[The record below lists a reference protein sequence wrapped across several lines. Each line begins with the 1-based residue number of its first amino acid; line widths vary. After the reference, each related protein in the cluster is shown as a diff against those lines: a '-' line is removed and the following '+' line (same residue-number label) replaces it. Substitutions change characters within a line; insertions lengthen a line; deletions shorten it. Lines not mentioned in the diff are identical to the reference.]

1 MPAFRRFPSSP
12 YSAWPRASFRSMHS
26 NASPTR
32 PTFGAPFLFLL
43 AMITALDAMAIDMYL
58 PAFPSVAREL
68 GASAGQ
74 IQQTLSIFL
83 VGLALGQGLYG
94 PLLDRFGRRW
104 PLLIGLSI
112 FVLGSLIAAL
122 APTVEWLLAARF
134 LQALGAAAGLVAPRA
149 IVSDV
154 CTVQE
159 SARVFSVLMQVMMI
173 APILAPVAGSWLLT
187 HGGWRMVFWTL
198 AVVGALGT
206 AWSLR
211 AIPETLARERRA
223 PLHPGAIARAY
234 AQQCRDAGFM
244 AYTLA
249 GGFILGA
256 LFVYISVS
264 PFVLI
269 EHFGMTPAHFS
280 YFFAANAVGIVAA
293 GQLSLWLTKRW
304 GEQRALLAGI
314 ALHALAGLALLA
326 AVLCDAAPLP
336 VYLALVGLS
345 IWVLGLVFGNLTAL
359 TMAQAG
365 AQAGVASALM
375 GLLQYLMGA
384 VVGALVTLA
393 APGLVPL
400 PATIMVCGALA
411 MLCCWGAATAVNR
424 RARVA

>member
-1 MPAFRRFPSSP
+1 MTANPSTPPSRFG
-12 YSAWPRASFRSMHS
+12 W
-26 NASPTR
+26 
-32 PTFGAPFLFLL
+32 PFLFLL

-58 PAFPSVAREL
+58 PAFPAVAQEL
-68 GASAGQ
+68 GASAGK
-74 IQQTLSIFL
+74 IQQTLSVFL

-104 PLLIGLSI
+104 PLLIGLGV
-112 FVLGSLIAAL
+112 FVLGSVLAAL
-122 APTVEWLLAARF
+122 APSVEWLLFARF

-154 CTVQE
+154 CSVQE

-173 APILAPVAGSWLLT
+173 APILAPVVGSYLLT

-198 AVVGALGT
+198 AVVGALGA
-206 AWSLR
+206 AWGLR
-211 AIPETLARERRA
+211 AIPETLARDRRA
-223 PLHPGAIARAY
+223 PLHARAILRAY
-234 AQQCRDAGFM
+234 AQQCRAPAFM

-269 EHFGMTPAHFS
+269 EHFGMSPQHFS
-280 YFFAANAVGIVAA
+280 YFFASNAVGVVVA
-293 GQLSLWLTKRW
+293 GQLSLWLIQRLS
-304 GEQRALLAGI
+304 EQRVLLAGI
-314 ALHALAGLALLA
+314 AVHAFAGLLLL
-326 AVLCDAAPLP
+326 VLVLLGWAGLG
-336 VYLALVGLS
+336 VYLALLGLS
-345 IWVLGLVFGNLTAL
+345 VWPLGLVFGNLTAL

-365 AQAGVASALM
+365 EQAGVASALM

-384 VVGALVTLA
+384 AIGALVTLA

-400 PATIMVCGALA
+400 PAAILVCGALA
-411 MLCCWGAATAVNR
+411 ALCCWWGGRRSVSPAPAALP
-424 RARVA
+424 

>member
-1 MPAFRRFPSSP
+1 MTLPSPSS
-12 YSAWPRASFRSMHS
+12 RLD
-26 NASPTR
+26 
-32 PTFGAPFLFLL
+32 FGGPFLFLL

-58 PAFPSVAREL
+58 PAFPAVAQEL
-68 GASAGQ
+68 GVSAGR
-74 IQQTLSIFL
+74 IQQTLSVFL

-104 PLLIGLSI
+104 PLLIGLGI
-112 FVLGSLIAAL
+112 FVLGSVMAAL
-122 APTVEWLLAARF
+122 APNVEWLLVARF

-173 APILAPVAGSWLLT
+173 APILAPVIGSYLLG

-198 AVVGALGT
+198 AVVGALGA
-206 AWSLR
+206 AWGLR
-211 AIPETLARERRA
+211 AIPETLAREKRA
-223 PLHPGAIARAY
+223 PLQAGAIVRSY
-234 AQQCRDAGFM
+234 LLQCRNRAFM
-244 AYTLA
+244 AYTAA

-256 LFVYISVS
+256 LFIYISIA

-280 YFFAANAVGIVAA
+280 YFFAANAVGVVAA
-293 GQLSLWLTKRW
+293 GQLSIVLLRRQWS
-304 GEQRALLAGI
+304 EQAILVLGI
-314 ALHALAGLALLA
+314 AVHALAGLVLLLA
-326 AVLCDAAPLP
+326 VLLGWAPLP
-336 VYLALVGLS
+336 LYLGLLGLS
-345 IWVLGLVFGNLTAL
+345 IWPLGLVFGNLTAL

-365 AQAGVASALM
+365 DQAGVASALM

-384 VVGALVTLA
+384 ALGLVAALV

-400 PATIMVCGALA
+400 PTAIMVCGALA
-411 MLCCWGAATAVNR
+411 GACCWWAGRSPSPVR
-424 RARVA
+424 

>member
-1 MPAFRRFPSSP
+1 MTSSNPPPRQAFG
-12 YSAWPRASFRSMHS
+12 W
-26 NASPTR
+26 
-32 PTFGAPFLFLL
+32 PFLFLL

-58 PAFPSVAREL
+58 PAFPAVALEL
-68 GASAGQ
+68 GVSAGRV
-74 IQQTLSIFL
+74 QQTLSVFL

-104 PLLIGLSI
+104 PLLMGLGI
-112 FVLGSLIAAL
+112 FVLGSVLAAL
-122 APTVEWLLAARF
+122 ADSVEWLLVARF

-173 APILAPVAGSWLLT
+173 APILAPVAGGWLLN

-198 AVVGALGT
+198 AMVGTLGA
-206 AWSLR
+206 AWGLR
-211 AIPETLARERRA
+211 AIQETLPREKRA
-223 PLHPGAIARAY
+223 PLHAGAILRAY
-234 AQQCRDAGFM
+234 ALQCRNPAFM

-256 LFVYISVS
+256 LFVYISAS

-269 EHFGMTPAHFS
+269 EHFGMTPQHFS
-280 YFFAANAVGIVAA
+280 YFFAANAVGIVVA
-293 GQLSLWLTKRW
+293 GQLSLWWTKRW
-304 GEQRALLAGI
+304 GEQRVLLAGI
-314 ALHALAGLALLA
+314 AVHALAGLALVA
-326 AVLCDAAPLP
+326 AVQLDRADLP

-345 IWVLGLVFGNLTAL
+345 IWTLGLVFGNLTAL

-365 AQAGVASALM
+365 EQAGVASALM

-384 VVGALVTLA
+384 VVGGLVALA

-400 PATIMVCGALA
+400 PATILACGVLA
-411 MLCCWGAATAVNR
+411 ALCCWWAARPA
-424 RARVA
+424 ASVAPA

>member
-1 MPAFRRFPSSP
+1 MTTSST
-12 YSAWPRASFRSMHS
+12 
-26 NASPTR
+26 PTR
-32 PTFGAPFLFLL
+32 AAFGWPFLFLL

-58 PAFPSVAREL
+58 PAFPAVAQEL

-74 IQQTLSIFL
+74 IQQTLSVFL
-83 VGLALGQGLYG
+83 VGLALGQGAYG

-104 PLLIGLSI
+104 PLLIGLGI
-112 FVLGSLIAAL
+112 FVLGSVLAAL
-122 APTVEWLLAARF
+122 APSVEWLLAARF

-154 CTVQE
+154 CTLQE

-173 APILAPVAGSWLLT
+173 APILAPVVGSYLLT

-198 AVVGALGT
+198 AVVGTLGA
-206 AWSLR
+206 AWGLR
-211 AIPETLARERRA
+211 AIPETLPCEKRA
-223 PLHPGAIARAY
+223 PLHARAILRAY
-234 AQQCRDAGFM
+234 ALQCRNAGFM

-269 EHFGMTPAHFS
+269 EHFGMTPVHFS

-293 GQLSLWLTKRW
+293 GQLSLWLTRRW
-304 GEQRALLAGI
+304 GEQRVLLAGI
-314 ALHALAGLALLA
+314 AVHALAGLALLL
-326 AVLCDAAPLP
+326 AVQLGVASLG
-336 VYLALVGLS
+336 VYLPLVGLS
-345 IWVLGLVFGNLTAL
+345 VWTLGLVFGNLTAL

-365 AQAGVASALM
+365 EQAGVASALM

-393 APGLVPL
+393 APGLVPM
-400 PATIMVCGALA
+400 PAAILVCGVLA
-411 MLCCWGAATAVNR
+411 WLCCWRAA
-424 RARVA
+424 RAGWASALAPAARP

>member
-1 MPAFRRFPSSP
+1 MASSFTSSP
-12 YSAWPRASFRSMHS
+12 AVARPSF
-26 NASPTR
+26 
-32 PTFGAPFLFLL
+32 GGPFLFLL

-58 PAFPSVAREL
+58 PAFPAVAQEL
-68 GASAGQ
+68 GVSAGK
-74 IQQTLSIFL
+74 IQQTLSVFL

-104 PLLIGLSI
+104 PLLIGLGI
-112 FVLGSLIAAL
+112 FVLGSVMAAL
-122 APTVEWLLAARF
+122 APNVEWLLFARF

-154 CTVQE
+154 CSVQE

-173 APILAPVAGSWLLT
+173 APILAPVIGSYLLT

-206 AWSLR
+206 AWGLR
-211 AIPETLARERRA
+211 SIPETLAPAKRA
-223 PLHPGAIARAY
+223 PLHARAILRAY
-234 AQQCRDAGFM
+234 AQQCRHPAFM

-269 EHFGMTPAHFS
+269 EHFGMTPQHFS
-280 YFFAANAVGIVAA
+280 YFFASNAVGVVVA
-293 GQLSLWLTKRW
+293 GQLSLWLIQRL
-304 GEQRALLAGI
+304 GEQRVLLAGI
-314 ALHALAGLALLA
+314 AVHAFAGLALLL
-326 AVLCDAAPLP
+326 AVLLGWAGLA
-336 VYLALVGLS
+336 VYLALLGLS
-345 IWVLGLVFGNLTAL
+345 VWTLGLVFGNLTAL

-365 AQAGVASALM
+365 EQAGVASALM

-384 VVGALVTLA
+384 VVGGLVTLA

-400 PATIMVCGALA
+400 PAAILVCGALA
-411 MLCCWGAATAVNR
+411 ALLCWIAG
-424 RARVA
+424 RASSRQAQAM

>member
-1 MPAFRRFPSSP
+1 MTVNSSTPPSRFG
-12 YSAWPRASFRSMHS
+12 W
-26 NASPTR
+26 
-32 PTFGAPFLFLL
+32 PFLFLL

-74 IQQTLSIFL
+74 IQQTLSVFL
-83 VGLALGQGLYG
+83 IGLALGQGAYG

-104 PLLIGLSI
+104 PLLIGVGI
-112 FVLGSLIAAL
+112 FVLGSVLAAL
-122 APTVEWLLAARF
+122 APSVEWLLIARF
-134 LQALGAAAGLVAPRA
+134 MQALGAAAGLVAPRA

-173 APILAPVAGSWLLT
+173 APILAPVVGSYLLS

-198 AVVGALGT
+198 AVVGTLGA
-206 AWSLR
+206 AWGLR
-211 AIPETLARERRA
+211 AIPETLPRDKRA
-223 PLHPGAIARAY
+223 PLHARAILRAY
-234 AQQCRDAGFM
+234 ALQCRNAGFM

-269 EHFGMTPAHFS
+269 EHFGMTPQHFS

-293 GQLSLWLTKRW
+293 GQLSLWLTRRW
-304 GEQRALLAGI
+304 GEQRVLLAGI
-314 ALHALAGLALLA
+314 AVHALAGLALLL
-326 AVLCDAAPLP
+326 AVQMGWASLG
-336 VYLALVGLS
+336 VYLALLGLS
-345 IWVLGLVFGNLTAL
+345 VWTLGLVFGNLTAL

-365 AQAGVASALM
+365 EQAGVASALM

-384 VVGALVTLA
+384 VVGGLVTLA

-400 PATIMVCGALA
+400 PAAILVCGVLA
-411 MLCCWGAATAVNR
+411 WLCCWRAARPGWASVP
-424 RARVA
+424 AAGL

>member
-1 MPAFRRFPSSP
+1 MLVAALAGGFFHFAMNLSNPPPRHAFG
-12 YSAWPRASFRSMHS
+12 W
-26 NASPTR
+26 
-32 PTFGAPFLFLL
+32 PFLFLL

-58 PAFPSVAREL
+58 PAFPAVAQEL

-74 IQQTLSIFL
+74 IQQTLSVFL
-83 VGLALGQGLYG
+83 VGLALGQGIYG

-104 PLLIGLSI
+104 PLLVGLGI
-112 FVLGSLIAAL
+112 FVLGSVLAAL
-122 APTVEWLLAARF
+122 AHSAEWLLVARF

-173 APILAPVAGSWLLT
+173 APILAPVVGGWLLN

-198 AVVGALGT
+198 AVVGTLGA
-206 AWSLR
+206 AWGMR
-211 AIPETLARERRA
+211 AIQETLPREKRA
-223 PLHPGAIARAY
+223 PLQARAILRAY
-234 AQQCRDAGFM
+234 AQQCRNAGFM

-256 LFVYISVS
+256 LFVYISAS

-269 EHFGMTPAHFS
+269 EHFGMTPQHFS
-280 YFFAANAVGIVAA
+280 YFFAANALGIVAA
-293 GQLSLWLTKRW
+293 GQLSLWLTRRW
-304 GEQRALLAGI
+304 GEQRVLLAGI
-314 ALHALAGLALLA
+314 AVHALAGLALLL
-326 AVLCDAAPLP
+326 AVQMAVAGLG

-345 IWVLGLVFGNLTAL
+345 IWTLGLVFGNLTAL

-365 AQAGVASALM
+365 EQAGVASALM

-384 VVGALVTLA
+384 VVGGLVTLA
-393 APGLVPL
+393 APGLLPL
-400 PATIMVCGALA
+400 PATILACGVLA
-411 MLCCWGAATAVNR
+411 MLCCWLGAP
-424 RARVA
+424 RA